1 MGGEISKGR
10 IRFGV
15 LAASCSALLAVGL
28 ARFAYTPLLPAL
40 IGAHWFSAGAAA
52 YLGAA
57 NLIGYL
63 VGAILARRLTERAST
78 PTLLR
83 LMMVFA
89 TLSFFACGDPL
100 SFWWFFFWRLV
111 SGITGG
117 VLMVLAPPSVLAH
130 VPHMQRGLAGGFI
143 FASGGV
149 GIVAAGTLV
158 PTLLHSG
165 LSTAW
170 MVRGGVALLLT
181 IIAWFGWLPD
191 HHAQLAS
198 TPQPAPALAAAHLL
212 PLYLCYGLVA
222 VGLTPHML
230 FLVNFIARGL
240 HEGIQTGSHYWV
252 LFGVG
257 AMLGPV
263 MNGRVADRIG
273 YQRALIL
280 AFIII
285 GLAVLLP
292 VLSDTP
298 FALGVSSLI
307 AGGYTPGIALLVLG
321 RIHELRPHDLPG
333 QKTAWGMATIAFA
346 LFQAGAAYTLSFLF
360 AHQYGYDALF
370 GFGTACLALALLIDR
385 TTAYRLRYWPC
396 MKGSIE

>member
-1 MGGEISKGR
+1 MSGEISTRR

-15 LAASCSALLAVGL
+15 LAAFCAGLLAIGL

-63 VGAILARRLTERAST
+63 AGAMLTRPLTQRAST

-83 LMMVFA
+83 LMMVLA
-89 TLSFFACGDPL
+89 TLSFFACCAPV
-100 SFWWFFFWRLV
+100 SFWWFFLWRFV
-111 SGITGG
+111 SGLTGG
-117 VLMVLAPPSVLAH
+117 VLMVLAAPSVLAH
-130 VPHMQRGLAGGFI
+130 VPHTQRGLAGGFI
-143 FASGGV
+143 FAGIGV
-149 GIVAAGTLV
+149 GVIGAGTLV
-158 PTLLHSG
+158 PALLRSG
-165 LSTAW
+165 LGAAW
-170 MVRGGVALLLT
+170 LGLGGLALLLT
-181 IIAWFGWLPD
+181 ITAWFGWLPD
-191 HHAQLAS
+191 HQARLAS
-198 TPQPAPALAAAHLL
+198 PPQQASSLTTKRLL

-222 VGLTPHML
+222 AGLAPHML

-240 HEGIQTGSHYWV
+240 HEGIQAGSHYWV

-257 AMLGPV
+257 ALFGPLA
-263 MNGRVADRIG
+263 NGRLADRIG
-273 YQRALIL
+273 FKRALVL

-298 FALGVSSLI
+298 LALGASSLI
-307 AGGYTPGIALLVLG
+307 VGGYTPGIALLVLG
-321 RIHELRPHDLPG
+321 RIHELQPHDLLG

-346 LFQAGAAYTLSFLF
+346 LFQAGSAYVLSFMF
-360 AHQYGYDALF
+360 ARQCGYDALF
-370 GFGTACLALALLIDR
+370 SFGAASLALALVIDR
-385 TTAYRLRYWPC
+385 TTVHRFR
-396 MKGSIE
+396 